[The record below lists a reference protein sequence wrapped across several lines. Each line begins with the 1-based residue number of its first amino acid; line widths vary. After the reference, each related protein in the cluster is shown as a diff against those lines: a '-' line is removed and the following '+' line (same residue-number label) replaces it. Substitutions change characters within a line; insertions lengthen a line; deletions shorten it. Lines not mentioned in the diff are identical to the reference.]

1 MSLQEQPP
9 SSGSTEQEEILRLRA
24 EVARLQRERDDARQ
38 APPRPSGPRHPGL
51 ARRIVAIVLV
61 VLTGVLAFA
70 AVPAMYLRSE
80 VLDTD
85 HYVATVAPLAS
96 DPAIQAEIADKVT
109 QQITDSVDFEAITRD
124 ALNELSKTAPRAAAV
139 ITGLAPVIAEQTKN
153 LIHSTVSN
161 FVTTPQFQ
169 DLWIQV
175 NRVAHQGIVNLA
187 TGSTG
192 GAVSID
198 QSGTVTI
205 STKEIV
211 ARVKTA
217 LVDQGVGIAAR
228 IPDIDR
234 QIALFQ
240 SPELVRATNAIRTLD
255 ATAPILAWL
264 TVITAVGAIAVAPS
278 GRKRSTTSGVG
289 LAVAIAMALLALAL
303 VIGRAVLL
311 NSIPP
316 GSVTPAAAQ
325 NLVETLLV
333 PLRTS
338 LRLVFVVGLI
348 IALAAF
354 LGGHSRPAEFVRHGL
369 ATAGDY
375 ITGKVG
381 AGQAKPWQLW
391 LARYRRILEAVIV
404 GIAVLVL
411 IFWQDPTAAVA
422 IWTAVLA
429 VLAILLV
436 ELLCRPA
443 VAPGPGGEPAVT
455 GGEPV
460 VADTVAVPAGGPAA
474 GTAPQPTAESA
485 SGTPHGPATAAG
497 SPETAP
503 ARSASADGPPD
514 EPNPTLRLP

>member
-9 SSGSTEQEEILRLRA
+9 SSGSTEQEELLRLRA
-24 EVARLQRERDDARQ
+24 EVARLQRERDDARRATQ
-38 APPRPSGPRHPGL
+38 ATPRPSGPRHPGL

-61 VLTGVLAFA
+61 VLTAVLAFA

-80 VLDTD
+80 ILDTD

-109 QQITDSVDFEAITRD
+109 QQITDSVDFEAVTRD
-124 ALNELSKTAPRAAAV
+124 ALNELSKTAPRVAAV

-175 NRVAHQGIVNLA
+175 NRVTHQGIVNLA

-217 LVDQGVGIAAR
+217 LVDQGIGIAAR

-234 QIALFQ
+234 QITLFQ

-264 TVITAVGAIAVAPS
+264 TVIAAVGAIAVAPR

-325 NLVETLLV
+325 SLVETFLV

-391 LARYRRILEAVIV
+391 LARYRRILEAAVV

-455 GGEPV
+455 GSEPALAEPV
-460 VADTVAVPAGGPAA
+460 AVAAGGS
-474 GTAPQPTAESA
+474 APQPTAEESA
-485 SGTPHGPATAAG
+485 PGAPSGPATTAG
-497 SPETAP
+497 APEATP
-503 ARSASADGPPD
+503 AKTSSTGGPPD

>member
-1 MSLQEQPP
+1 MSLQDQPTSP
-9 SSGSTEQEEILRLRA
+9 GGPEQEEILRLRA
-24 EVARLQRERDDARQ
+24 EVARLQQERDAARK
-38 APPRPSGPRHPGL
+38 AHPRPAGGHPGL

-61 VLTGVLAFA
+61 VLTAVLAFA

-85 HYVATVAPLAS
+85 RYVATVAPLAS

-109 QQITDSVDFEAITRD
+109 QQITDSVDLETITRD
-124 ALNELSKTAPRAAAV
+124 ALNELSKTAPRVAAV

-153 LIHSTVSN
+153 LIHSTVSK
-161 FVTTPQFQ
+161 FVATPQFQ

-175 NRVAHQGIVNLA
+175 NRVAHQGLVNLA
-187 TGSTG
+187 TGNTG

-205 STKEIV
+205 STKEII

-217 LVDQGVGIAAR
+217 LVQQGVGIAAR
-228 IPDIDR
+228 IPDVDA
-234 QIALFQ
+234 QIPLFQ
-240 SPELVRATNAIRTLD
+240 SPELVRATNAIRALD
-255 ATAPILAWL
+255 QTAPILAWL
-264 TVITAVGAIAVAPS
+264 TVISAVGAVAVAPR

-289 LAVAIAMALLALAL
+289 LAVAISMALLALGL
-303 VIGRAVLL
+303 VIGRSILL

-316 GSVTPAAAQ
+316 DAVSPAAAQ
-325 NLVETLLV
+325 SLVETLVV

-338 LRLVFVVGLI
+338 LRLVFAVGLI

-354 LGGHSRPAEFVRHGL
+354 LSGHSRPAEYVRHGL

-381 AGQAKPWQLW
+381 GGQAKPWQLW
-391 LARYRRILEAVIV
+391 LARYRRILEATVI
-404 GIAVLVL
+404 GIAALVL

-422 IWTAVLA
+422 IWTAILA

-443 VAPGPGGEPAVT
+443 VVAEPAPGTEPAPGAEPTPGTGAGGEPGAEPE
-455 GGEPV
+455 GESV
-460 VADTVAVPAGGPAA
+460 
-474 GTAPQPTAESA
+474 TAPPTAPVPPPA
-485 SGTPHGPATAAG
+485 STMAG
-497 SPETAP
+497 AP
-503 ARSASADGPPD
+503 DD
-514 EPNPTLRLP
+514 TNPTIPIPREPGA

>member
-1 MSLQEQPP
+1 MSLHDQSP
-9 SSGSTEQEEILRLRA
+9 SSSSPEQEEILRLRA
-24 EVARLQRERDDARQ
+24 EVARLQRERDDARK
-38 APPRPSGPRHPGL
+38 ARPRPAGPRPGL
-51 ARRIVAIVLV
+51 ARRIIAILLV
-61 VLTGVLAFA
+61 VLTAVLAFG

-85 HYVATVAPLAS
+85 RYVATVAPLAS

-109 QQITDSVDFEAITRD
+109 NQITDAADFETITRD
-124 ALNELSKTAPRAAAV
+124 ALTELSKTAPRVAAV

-153 LIHSTVSN
+153 LIHTAVSK
-161 FVTTPQFQ
+161 FVATPQFQ

-175 NRVAHQGIVNLA
+175 NRVAHQGLVNLA
-187 TGSTG
+187 TGNTG
-192 GAVSID
+192 GTVNID
-198 QSGTVTI
+198 QNGTVTI
-205 STKEIV
+205 STKEII

-217 LVDQGVGIAAR
+217 LVQQGVGIAAR
-228 IPDIDR
+228 IPDIDA
-234 QIALFQ
+234 QITLFQ

-255 ATAPILAWL
+255 QTAPILAWL
-264 TVITAVGAIAVAPS
+264 TVISAVGAVAVAPR

-289 LAVAIAMALLALAL
+289 LGVAIAMALLALGL
-303 VIGRAVLL
+303 VIGRTVLL

-316 GSVTPAAAQ
+316 DSVSPAAAQ
-325 NLVETLLV
+325 SLVETLLV

-338 LRLVFVVGLI
+338 VRLVFVVGLI

-375 ITGKVG
+375 INGKVG
-381 AGQAKPWQLW
+381 AGAVKPWQRW
-391 LARYRRILEAVIV
+391 LARYRRILEAVVV

-429 VLAILLV
+429 VLAILVV

-443 VAPGPGGEPAVT
+443 VAPHPDVELDAESATVNSTGPDTESLTSPAAAESGAEQPVT
-455 GGEPV
+455 EPV
-460 VADTVAVPAGGPAA
+460 GGVVTAGGPS
-474 GTAPQPTAESA
+474 E
-485 SGTPHGPATAAG
+485 
-497 SPETAP
+497 EL
-503 ARSASADGPPD
+503 
-514 EPNPTLRLP
+514 NPTVPIPRKTDVPEE

>member
-1 MSLQEQPP
+1 MSLHDQSP
-9 SSGSTEQEEILRLRA
+9 SSSGTEQEEIQRLRA
-24 EVARLQRERDDARQ
+24 EVARLQQERDDARK
-38 APPRPSGPRHPGL
+38 AAPRPAHPHPGL

-61 VLTGVLAFA
+61 VLTAVLAFA

-80 VLDTD
+80 LIDSD
-85 HYVATVAPLAS
+85 RYVATVAPLAS

-109 QQITDSVDFEAITRD
+109 QQITDAVDFETIIGD
-124 ALNELSKTAPRAAAV
+124 ALNELSKTTPRVAAV
-139 ITGLAPVIAEQTKN
+139 ITGLAPAIAEQTKN
-153 LIHSTVSN
+153 LIHTAVTR
-161 FVTTPQFQ
+161 FVATPQFQ
-169 DLWIQV
+169 DLWTQV
-175 NRVAHQGIVNLA
+175 NRVAHQGLVNLA

-192 GAVSID
+192 GTVSID

-205 STKEIV
+205 STKEII
-211 ARVKTA
+211 AQVKSA
-217 LVDQGVGIAAR
+217 LVQQGVGIAAR
-228 IPDIDR
+228 IPDVDA
-234 QIALFQ
+234 QITLFQ

-264 TVITAVGAIAVAPS
+264 TVITGVGAIAVAPS
-278 GRKRSTTSGVG
+278 GRKRSTTSAVG

-325 NLVETLLV
+325 SLVETLLV

-338 LRLVFVVGLI
+338 LRLVFAVALI

-354 LGGHSRPAEFVRHGL
+354 LGGHSRTAEFVRHGL
-369 ATAGDY
+369 ASAGDY

-381 AGQAKPWQLW
+381 AGRAKPWQLW
-391 LARYRRILEAVIV
+391 LARYRRILEATVV

-422 IWTAVLA
+422 IWTAILA
-429 VLAILLV
+429 VLAILVV

-443 VAPGPGGEPAVT
+443 VAPGPGGEASAAAPVTEAPPAPPA
-455 GGEPV
+455 GP
-460 VADTVAVPAGGPAA
+460 APAGGQGSATA
-474 GTAPQPTAESA
+474 GGPPK
-485 SGTPHGPATAAG
+485 PATAG
-497 SPETAP
+497 
-503 ARSASADGPPD
+503 GPPD
-514 EPNPTLRLP
+514 APNPTIPLP